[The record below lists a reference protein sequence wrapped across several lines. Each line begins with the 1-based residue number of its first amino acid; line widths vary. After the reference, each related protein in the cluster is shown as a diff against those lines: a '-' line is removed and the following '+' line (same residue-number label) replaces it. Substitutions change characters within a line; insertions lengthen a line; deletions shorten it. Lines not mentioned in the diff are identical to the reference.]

1 MASLLDLCLRR
12 PRTTL
17 AVAAVLTLLAAASIA
32 RLRPQTSLTAMFDAG
47 NPSVAALE
55 RIVGRFPVAEELLVL
70 ATLPDDA
77 PRDEDRLRAFAGRL
91 EARLAETETVAAL
104 RYEAGPQFREFAE
117 REVVPNG
124 LLYLDDAGVA
134 EAERRLTAEGMAEQL
149 ARTRTALA
157 QPAAAGA
164 VGRALADDPLRLFE
178 LLRRQLDDAALP
190 GVGGESD
197 LFLTTDGRGLLVRI
211 DGTRP
216 PGDLYFARRL
226 VADVEAAVDEVND
239 GLTVQT
245 AGAYAVAAYDTGR
258 IQWDSVVGTVT
269 SVAGLALVATLLF
282 RRPVRLF
289 ALAFTPVAIGIAWG
303 FGAYAAVRPE
313 ITPLAAVI
321 GGALGGIG
329 IDYPLHFLAHYDARR
344 RGTAA
349 AADAARATLADLGR
363 PTFVA
368 WFTSVIGFAAVAF
381 SPVGTLRDFAAIGS
395 LGLLGA
401 GLATLTV
408 LPAALV
414 AFDRGPEARPAAPR
428 FAVAD
433 RLADLLLR
441 RTRAVFV
448 ITAALVVAG
457 VAFVAAS
464 GRALSLELDL
474 AVLHPMPNPP
484 LTAQAEIRGR
494 MGLAGGT
501 MFVHVTADSPAELV
515 EKSHAVADRLRSDAA
530 RRGGV
535 VGSFGLHSLLPD
547 PSADVPAFDVAA
559 VRQRLVDALSDA
571 GFDPAAFGDYLA
583 FLGPLLAP
591 GDPPTT
597 ADLLRY
603 PKVAALVL
611 TRDALAGEPATEA
624 VTVVRFGDDLLRRG
638 PREAALRG
646 VREALD
652 GLPGVTATG
661 APALSSDL
669 EAVVVR
675 DLPWQ
680 FGVALAVIAAVL
692 AVHFRSVVDALLALS
707 PTVVSGVALL
717 ATMEACGLRLN
728 LVNGVLVPLLL
739 GINVDY
745 GIFAVVAARSG
756 VAAGPAPRV
765 EGRPA
770 SDARGKPRGYPD
782 LAHARLSPACAA
794 LLTCAATTA
803 VGCGTLA
810 TTSVPA
816 VQSLGILIVAGVCGC
831 FVGAVGLTL
840 PALLRG
846 RG

>member
-12 PRTTL
+12 PRATL
-17 AVAAVLTLLAAASIA
+17 VIAAVLTLLAAASIA

-70 ATLPDDA
+70 ATLPPDA
-77 PRDEDRLRAFAGRL
+77 PRDEERLRAVAERL
-91 EARLAETETVAAL
+91 EGRLAETETVAAV
-104 RYEAGPQFREFAE
+104 RYDAGPQFREFAE

-124 LLYLDDAGVA
+124 LLYLDEAGVA
-134 EAERRLTAEGMAEQL
+134 EAQRRLTAAGMAEQL

-178 LLRRQLDDAALP
+178 LLRRRLDDAALP
-190 GVGGESD
+190 GVGGGGSD
-197 LFLTTDGRGLLVRI
+197 LFLTLDGRGLLVRI

-226 VADVEAAVDEVND
+226 VADVDAAVEEVDD

-269 SVAGLALVATLLF
+269 SVLGLALVATLLF

-289 ALAFTPVAIGIAWG
+289 ALAFAPVAVGIAWG
-303 FGAYAAVRPE
+303 FGAYAAIRPE

-344 RGTAA
+344 RETATAA
-349 AADAARATLADLGR
+349 EAARATLAELGR

-368 WFTSVIGFAAVAF
+368 WLTSVIGFAAVAF

-414 AFDRGPEARPAAPR
+414 AFDRGPDARPAAPR

-433 RLADLLLR
+433 RLAGLLLK
-441 RTRAVFV
+441 RTRAVLLT
-448 ITAALVVAG
+448 TAALVVAG

-484 LTAQAEIRGR
+484 LTAQAEIREA

-501 MFVHVTADSPAELV
+501 MFVHVTADSPRELV

-530 RRGGV
+530 RAGGV
-535 VGSFGLHSLLPD
+535 VGSSGLHSLLPD

-559 VRQRLVDALSDA
+559 VRQRLTTALADA

-591 GDPPTT
+591 ADPPTT

-611 TRDALAGEPATEA
+611 TRDALAGRPATEA

-638 PREAALRG
+638 PREAALGG

-680 FGVALAVIAAVL
+680 FGVSLAVIAAVL
-692 AVHFRSVVDALLALS
+692 AVHFRSVADALLALS
-707 PTVVSGVALL
+707 PTIVSAVALL
-717 ATMEACGLRLN
+717 ATMEALGLRLN

-756 VAAGPAPRV
+756 VAADR
-765 EGRPA
+765 
-770 SDARGKPRGYPD
+770 
-782 LAHARLSPACAA
+782 LAPACAA

-816 VQSLGILIVAGVCGC
+816 VQSLGVLIVAGVLGC
-831 FVGAVGLTL
+831 FLGAVGLTL

-846 RG
+846 RA

>member
-12 PRTTL
+12 PRATL
-17 AVAAVLTLLAAASIA
+17 VIAAVLTLLAGLSIA

-70 ATLPDDA
+70 ATLPPDA
-77 PRDEDRLRAFAGRL
+77 PRDDGRLRAFAERL
-91 EARLAETETVAAL
+91 EGRLAETETVAAV

-124 LLYLDDAGVA
+124 LLYLDEQGVA
-134 EAERRLTAEGMAEQL
+134 EAQRRLTAEGMAEQL

-178 LLRRQLDDAALP
+178 LLRRRLDDAALP
-190 GVGGESD
+190 GVGGGGSGGSD

-226 VADVEAAVDEVND
+226 VADVDAAVDEVND

-269 SVAGLALVATLLF
+269 SVLGLALVATLLF

-289 ALAFTPVAIGIAWG
+289 ALAFAPVAIGIAWG
-303 FGAYAAVRPE
+303 FGAYAAIRPE

-344 RGTAA
+344 RDAA
-349 AADAARATLADLGR
+349 TAADAARATLAELGR

-368 WFTSVIGFAAVAF
+368 WLTSVIGFAAVAF

-414 AFDRGPEARPAAPR
+414 AFDRGPDARPAAPR

-433 RLADLLLR
+433 RLAGLLLK
-441 RTRAVFV
+441 RTRAVL
-448 ITAALVVAG
+448 ITTAALVAAG

-474 AVLHPMPNPP
+474 AVLHPMPNQP
-484 LTAQAEIRGR
+484 LTAQAEIRER

-515 EKSHAVADRLRSDAA
+515 EKSHAVAERLRSDAA
-530 RRGGV
+530 RAGGV

-559 VRQRLVDALSDA
+559 VRRRLTTALADA

-591 GDPPTT
+591 ADPPTT

-638 PREAALRG
+638 PREAALAG
-646 VREALD
+646 VREALA

-692 AVHFRSVVDALLALS
+692 AVHFRSVADALLALS
-707 PTVVSGVALL
+707 PTVVSAVALL
-717 ATMEACGLRLN
+717 AAMEALGLRLN

-756 VAAGPAPRV
+756 
-765 EGRPA
+765 
-770 SDARGKPRGYPD
+770 PD
-782 LAHARLSPACAA
+782 QSRLAPACAA
-794 LLTCAATTA
+794 LVTCAATTA

-816 VQSLGILIVAGVCGC
+816 VQSLGVLIVAGVAGC

-846 RG
+846 RR